1 MLHFWDIVLLW
12 AHILIIGFNL
22 FGWIPRCSRRLHL
35 VVAGLTLFSW
45 LILGIR
51 YGLGYCFLTDWHWA
65 IKWRLGESDLP
76 NSFVQYFFKRYTGL
90 RLSDSAVDY
99 LTAVSFALAVLT
111 SLHLNFMVPYL
122 RKRRRE
128 SG

>member
-1 MLHFWDIVLLW
+1 MLHFWDITLFW

-22 FGWIPRCSRRLHL
+22 FGWIPRCCRRLHL

-51 YGLGYCFLTDWHWA
+51 YGLGYCFLTDWHWT
-65 IKWRLGESDLP
+65 IKWELGESGLP
-76 NSFVQYFFKRYTGL
+76 NSFVQYFFKRYTCL
-90 RLSDSAVDY
+90 KLSDAAVDY
-99 LTAVSFALAVLT
+99 LTAVGFALAVLV
-111 SLHLNFMVPYL
+111 SLHLNFIVPYL